1 MPVTKGRIQSI
12 DLVRGAVM
20 ILMAIDHVRE
30 FLSSA
35 AYAFRPEDLART
47 TAPVF
52 LTRWITHFCAPV
64 FLFAAGLGAFLWARR
79 GRSSGELS
87 RFLWT
92 RGLWLVVLEL
102 TAIRFLMYFSFSF
115 PLVLTVFWALGWSMV
130 AMAALVY
137 LPPRAIAVISV
148 GMIAL
153 HNLLDPVRAA
163 DFGRWAWLWNVL
175 HQPGVIRAGATVIIP
190 GYSLIPW
197 LGVMGAGYCCGTLYL
212 MDAERRRALLIRTG
226 AVLTSAFVLLRGLN
240 FYGDPA
246 RWSVQSSALFT
257 ALSFLNCTKY
267 PPSLLFLL
275 MTLGPA
281 LLALGLLDSVR
292 VSESN
297 PVLVFGRVPFFYYVI
312 HLGMAHLALVLL
324 TYLRYGAANF
334 LFMPPPTL
342 GGPRQA
348 FPADFGFGLGTC
360 YAVWFA
366 MLIALY
372 PLCRWFAG
380 VKQRRKDWWLSY
392 L

>member
-1 MPVTKGRIQSI
+1 MRKSRIQSI

-30 FLSSA
+30 YLSSA
-35 AYAFRPEDLART
+35 AYTFRPEDLSRT
-47 TAPVF
+47 TAAIF
-52 LTRWITHFCAPV
+52 LSRWVTHFCAPV
-64 FLFAAGLGAFLWARR
+64 FMFTAGLGAFLWARR
-79 GRSSGELS
+79 GRSRGELS

-102 TAIRFLMYFSFSF
+102 TVIRFLLYFSFSF
-115 PLVLTVFWALGWSMV
+115 PLVLTVFWALGWSM
-130 AMAALVY
+130 AALAALVY
-137 LPPRAIAVISV
+137 LPLRAIAGISLA
-148 GMIAL
+148 MIAL
-153 HNLLDPVRAA
+153 HNVLDSVRAA
-163 DFGRWAWLWNVL
+163 DFGGWAWVWIVV
-175 HQPGVIRAGATVIIP
+175 HQPGVIRIGGTVVIP
-190 GYSLIPW
+190 GYPLVPW
-197 LGVMGAGYCCGTLYL
+197 IGVMGAGYCCGSLFL
-212 MDAERRRALLIRTG
+212 MDAERRRALLIRIG
-226 AVLTSAFVLLRGLN
+226 AALTAAFVLLRALN

-246 RWSVQSSALFT
+246 RWSVQPSGLFT

-281 LLALGLLDSVR
+281 LLALGLLEGVR
-292 VSESN
+292 VSDKN
-297 PVLVFGRVPFFYYVI
+297 PVLIFGRAPFFYYVI
-312 HLGMAHLALVLL
+312 HLGLAHLALVLL
-324 TYLRYGAANF
+324 TYLRYGATNF
-334 LFMPPPTL
+334 LFTPPPTL

-348 FPADFGFGLGTC
+348 FPADAGFSLGTC

-366 MLIALY
+366 LLIVVY